1 MTALLISRHI
11 LFDFRQRTSIPQHY
25 NSFAKQSLASETLV
39 PFSAPQKPQY
49 FGTFSITFTFSS
61 TNHQT
66 LLFTLSVSF
75 GSQYYE
81 DLSTTSLPGFPYLLV
96 PDIPALRA
104 CVYTPI
110 TFIGGDIIRAISFV
124 LILLGMDDSKGLE
137 NNCTEQFGPAYIC
150 VHGTAE
156 KGLRP

>member
-1 MTALLISRHI
+1 MTASPISRHI
-11 LFDFRQRTSIPQHY
+11 LFGLRQRTSIPQHY
-25 NSFAKQSLASETLV
+25 NSFAKQPLASETLV
-39 PFSAPQKPQY
+39 PFSAPQKPQC

-61 TNHQT
+61 TNHLT
-66 LLFTLSVSF
+66 LLFTRSASF
-75 GSQYYE
+75 GPQYHE
-81 DLSTTSLPGFPYLLV
+81 DLTTTDLPAFPYLLV
-96 PDIPALRA
+96 SDIPALRA
-104 CVYTPI
+104 FVYTPV

-137 NNCTEQFGPAYIC
+137 NNCMEQVVPAYMC